1 MIVLGLPAILRTA
14 CSHSIISNEHDGA
27 RVSRDARVIH
37 TYPIHDSKGT
47 MFACE
52 IDNAYI
58 GLEDLARLLANVAD
72 VHAVRARAPFS
83 ATNDTLVTF
92 EYRGVPFIVL
102 EPLGDSS
109 RYWIGPDNPDA
120 FEVDVSALEQIL
132 RNYRPRRWRRFV
144 GDLVSLRFGS
154 LWRR

>member
-1 MIVLGLPAILRTA
+1 
-14 CSHSIISNEHDGA
+14 
-27 RVSRDARVIH
+27 
-37 TYPIHDSKGT
+37 

-58 GLEDLARLLANVAD
+58 GLEDLARLLASAAD
-72 VHAVRARAPFS
+72 VHAVRTRTPFS
-83 ATNDTLVTF
+83 ATTDSLITF
-92 EYRGVPFIVL
+92 EYRSVPFVVL
-102 EPLGDSS
+102 EPFGDSS

-120 FEVDVSALEQIL
+120 FEVDVSVLEQTL
-132 RNYRPRRWRRFV
+132 RSHRPRRWRRFV